1 MITLVRWIVITV
13 LSIGIIGVGVWG
25 YQEHQEKNSILIQAE
40 NDYQRAFHELTYHM
54 DLLHNKI
61 GTSLAMNS
69 PKSISPQ
76 LVEIWRI
83 TSQASSDVGQLPLA
97 LIPFNKTEEFLANIG
112 DFTYKVAVRDLDKE
126 PLSKKE
132 TKRLN
137 KLYKQSG
144 DVKKE
149 LRKVQ
154 HLVLK
159 NNLRWMDV
167 QLALANN
174 DEQSD
179 NTIIDGFK
187 TVEKKVEGYSE
198 SNVDTTLIGNSSE
211 EHKYKFLSG
220 SNIGKK
226 EALERSRKLFNVS
239 KDANLKLTKTGKGAD
254 IPMYSISYRG
264 EDKNAY
270 MDMTLQGGHPI
281 QLLVNRPVN
290 QNKISL
296 NQGLE
301 KAKAYLADQG
311 FKNMKIFQS
320 DEYSNI
326 GVFSFLYDDDGVRVY
341 SDGIKIKVALDNGD
355 ILGFS
360 ARNYFMNHDEDRS
373 IPSPKIKM
381 EEAKQEVNPEV
392 KIQENHLSV
401 IDNSVGEEVLTY
413 EFLGVLNNETFRI
426 FINAMDGTEEKIEK
440 LDGTEVNL
448 DRVL

>member
-401 IDNSVGEEVLTY
+401 IDNSMGEEVLTY

>member
-61 GTSLAMNS
+61 GASLAMNS

-270 MDMTLQGGHPI
+270 MDMTLQGGNPI

-355 ILGFS
+355 IIGFS
-360 ARNYFMNHDEDRS
+360 ARNYFMNHDKDRS

-401 IDNSVGEEVLTY
+401 IDNSMGEEVLTY

-426 FINAMDGTEEKIEK
+426 FINAMDGTEEKVEK